1 LRKLGAA
8 SVAASLLLAM
18 VMMACHSNPDIK
30 GSTVAT
36 VGSPTDIPTCAQIC
50 NRLAA
55 LCGYAPVD
63 CTDADAGGYC
73 DTQITDPTEL
83 VCIGYG
89 SLKDPDAGT
98 YTLTQ
103 SCQAAWACIAAGPTS
118 SGDDSGSTDDSGD
131 DTDDGGDL
139 DGASE

>member
-8 SVAASLLLAM
+8 LVAASLLLALVM
-18 VMMACHSNPDIK
+18 VACHANPDIK
-30 GSTVAT
+30 GSNVAT
-36 VGSPTDIPTCAQIC
+36 VGSPTDTPTCAQIC

-83 VCIGYG
+83 LCVGYG
-89 SLKDPDAGT
+89 TLNDAGT
-98 YTLTQ
+98 YDMTK
-103 SCQAAWACIAAGPTS
+103 SCQAAWDCIAAGPS
-118 SGDDSGSTDDSGD
+118 NSGGDDSGSTDDSGD